1 MRIKLIVLLVILT
14 ISSPLLLLAQNQHNP
29 QIQIK
34 GQANL
39 KILPDL
45 GIFFIQISASA
56 KSEAECNERLN
67 KVNDELMKSLK
78 QLGFTAEQIKLSNF
92 SINAEY
98 DYSNGKSKK
107 IGYKSYQDFRIEFKL
122 DKKKILNVYNKL
134 SENKSENI
142 SINFGTDCSEELK
155 KKTKN
160 ELIVLAIKDASQK
173 AQLIAETTGNKL
185 GNIEVVRYGIMAQ
198 NNFPMAM
205 ESKSAWASI
214 ADAMPNEERAENF
227 SINEIEF
234 FEEIEISFLINK

>member
-1 MRIKLIVLLVILT
+1 MKKIILLF
-14 ISSPLLLLAQNQHNP
+14 LLSIQLPFAVWSQTQPSP

-45 GIFFIQISASA
+45 GIFYIQISATA
-56 KSEAECNERLN
+56 KSESECSERLN

-78 QLGFTAEQIKLSNF
+78 QLGFTPDQIKLSNY
-92 SINAEY
+92 SIQAEY
-98 DYSNGKSKK
+98 DYSNGNGKK
-107 IGYKSYQDFRIEFKL
+107 IGYKSFQDFRIEFKL

-134 SENKSENI
+134 SDTKSENI

-185 GNIEVVRYGIMAQ
+185 GNIEVVRYGIISQ
-198 NNFPMAM
+198 NSFPMAM
-205 ESKSAWASI
+205 ERKVAFAAMGDNNSSEAS
-214 ADAMPNEERAENF
+214 AENF